1 MAVKLGDIV
10 SQAGVDDYRLMKG
23 KDLDISQGAT
33 AVAVLNST
41 DIFLTDVAAAGT
53 QSSTGKVTAAV
64 MASYFAQSQDT
75 TVELSDVSASGTTA
89 GQVLIYDASNSYYT
103 PAVLTAGGNIT
114 ITEADAGITIAGASG
129 SLTVTAD
136 SGSADVV
143 TVGTDTLTFAGTAN
157 EVDTVVTNNQIQIG
171 LPNNVTIAGNLTVS
185 GTTTTVS
192 STTLTVADKN
202 IKLAEVDTPT
212 KTTANGGGIQLE
224 SSGIEADWPEILWTK
239 DKGAGNTSGA
249 GTADGLTGWSIS
261 NMHTSNPIDLPIAV
275 MEFKADTGA
284 PSGNSGGVGSF
295 CYNSNDEELY
305 IRVAD

>member
-1 MAVKLGDIV
+1 
-10 SQAGVDDYRLMKG
+10 MKG

-136 SGSADVV
+136 SGYCW
-143 TVGTDTLTFAGTAN
+143 
-157 EVDTVVTNNQIQIG
+157 
-171 LPNNVTIAGNLTVS
+171 
-185 GTTTTVS
+185 
-192 STTLTVADKN
+192 
-202 IKLAEVDTPT
+202 
-212 KTTANGGGIQLE
+212 NGY
-224 SSGIEADWPEILWTK
+224 AY
-239 DKGAGNTSGA
+239 
-249 GTADGLTGWSIS
+249 
-261 NMHTSNPIDLPIAV
+261 
-275 MEFKADTGA
+275 
-284 PSGNSGGVGSF
+284 F
-295 CYNSNDEELY
+295 CRYS
-305 IRVAD
+305 